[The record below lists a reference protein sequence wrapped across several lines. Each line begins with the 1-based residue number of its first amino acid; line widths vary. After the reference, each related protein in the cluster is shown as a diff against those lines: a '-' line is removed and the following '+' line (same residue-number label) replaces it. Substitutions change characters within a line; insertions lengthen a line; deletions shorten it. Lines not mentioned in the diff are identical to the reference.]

1 MCFNLVIHISDPDK
15 DNNFSME
22 EYEGGGG
29 RRSKKGKVKFSRIG
43 LHTNEPMLDLFV
55 VSNNWKTNA
64 LASPRAAYIDMAKSL

>member
-1 MCFNLVIHISDPDK
+1 MK
-15 DNNFSME
+15 
-22 EYEGGGG
+22 GGGG